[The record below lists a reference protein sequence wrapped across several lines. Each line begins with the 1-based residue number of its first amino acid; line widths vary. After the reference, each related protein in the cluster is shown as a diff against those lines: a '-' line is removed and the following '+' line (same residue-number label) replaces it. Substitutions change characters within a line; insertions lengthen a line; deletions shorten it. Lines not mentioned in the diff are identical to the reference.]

1 MDIQKILTKLRIT
14 ELNEMQQYAAEAI
27 TGSDGDVVLLSPT
40 GTGKTLA
47 YLLPLVQ
54 LIEANEQRSSHCNAT
69 LSKRER
75 HTLEERMDNGQWSM
89 VNGQWPSA
97 LVITPG
103 RELALQSDTVLKSMG
118 CGLRSMACYGGRP
131 AMDEHRVLKE
141 VRPHIVF
148 GTPGRL
154 NDHIDKENI
163 SRYQIRYLVI
173 DEFDKCLEMGFHA
186 EMAKLIKSLPALQRR
201 ILLSATNA
209 EQIPQFVNMS
219 KKGTLIDFL
228 PHPDEMGDGQ
238 SSTVNDR
245 VTLHEVRSPQ
255 KDKLETLRQLL
266 LSLGDESS
274 IVFLNYRDSVERVN
288 SYLREQGFTTSY
300 FHGGLE
306 QRQREDM
313 LYKFSNGSANIL
325 VSTDLASRG
334 LDIPDIQNI
343 IHYHLPESEEG
354 YIHRVGRTARW
365 DATGRTFFI
374 LNSEEHIPE
383 YVKGD
388 VLVEGGRWKVE
399 GEYSNPTLLSQDT
412 SPSTLHLP
420 PSTPQKPVPPKNAT
434 LYIGKGKKDKISK
447 GDIVGFLCKK
457 GGLELSDIG
466 RIDVKDRYA
475 YAAVKRE
482 KLKQTLHLVQGQ
494 KIKGIKTIVEEVH

>member
-1 MDIQKILTKLRIT
+1 MDIQQILNKLHIT
-14 ELNEMQQYAAEAI
+14 ALNEMQQHTAEAVL
-27 TGSDGDVVLLSPT
+27 GSDGDVVLLSPT

-54 LIEANEQRSSHCNAT
+54 LLDSNSDAVQ
-69 LSKRER
+69 
-75 HTLEERMDNGQWSM
+75 
-89 VNGQWPSA
+89 A

-103 RELALQSDTVLKSMG
+103 RELALQSDNVLKSMG
-118 CGLRSMACYGGRP
+118 CGLRSTACYGGR
-131 AMDEHRVLKE
+131 ATMDEHKVLKE
-141 VRPHIVF
+141 VRPQIVF

-154 NDHIDKENI
+154 NDHLDKDNI
-163 SRYQIRYLVI
+163 SRYAIQYLII
-173 DEFDKCLEMGFHA
+173 DEFDKCLEMGFQG
-186 EMAKLIKSLPALQRR
+186 EMQRLVKSLPALRRR

-228 PHPDEMGDGQ
+228 PEDEQ
-238 SSTVNDR
+238 TSQR
-245 VTLHEVRSPQ
+245 ITLYEVHSPQ

-266 LSLGDESS
+266 LSFGDESS
-274 IVFLNYRDSVERVN
+274 IVFLNSRDSEERVN
-288 SYLREQGFTTSY
+288 NYLLEEGFVTSC

-306 QRQREDM
+306 QKQREDA
-313 LYKFSNGSANIL
+313 LYKFSNGSANVL

-343 IHYHLPESEEG
+343 VHYHLPESEDG

-365 DATGRTFFI
+365 DAAGRTFFI
-374 LNSEEHIPE
+374 LNSSEHIPD
-383 YVKGD
+383 YVEGD
-388 VLVEGGRWKVE
+388 VVPYAVAE
-399 GEYSNPTLLSQDT
+399 PQHAD
-412 SPSTLHLP
+412 PPLP
-420 PSTPQKPVPPKNAT
+420 RMAT

-447 GDIVGFLCKK
+447 GDIVGFLCKT
-457 GGLELSDIG
+457 GGLKADEIG

-482 KLKQTLHLVQGQ
+482 KLKQVLRQTQGE
-494 KIKGIKTIVEEVH
+494 KIKGIKTIIEQVK